1 LALAL
6 GVTACVQKMPNGY
19 ARPGTAADAATSTA
33 AEIAASLNAGQP
45 GTRYALKDGTQLEI
59 VDAWN
64 SALKVPCK
72 RYRVIAADAKTSL
85 YYLGCQSATGWQT
98 IRDVTMAAP
107 QG

>member
-1 LALAL
+1 
-6 GVTACVQKMPNGY
+6 MPNGY
-19 ARPGTAADAATSTA
+19 ARPGAAASTGAATSTA

-64 SALKVPCK
+64 SALRMPCK
-72 RYRVIAADAKTSL
+72 RYRVIAADAKSSL